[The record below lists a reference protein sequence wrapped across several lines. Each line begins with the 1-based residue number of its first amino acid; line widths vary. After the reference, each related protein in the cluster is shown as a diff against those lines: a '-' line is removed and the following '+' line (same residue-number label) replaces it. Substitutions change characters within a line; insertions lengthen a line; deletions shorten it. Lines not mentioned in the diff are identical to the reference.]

1 MSAPHA
7 VEEGLIAANSALIP
21 HEMAWI
27 PTAILLLAYVF
38 IAWERIPKVVIA
50 LIGASILL
58 VTQLVTQAEALAFV
72 DFNVIALL
80 VGMMILVNILRKTG
94 ALEYIALLSAK
105 VANGSGIKLML
116 IFAFVTAILSAFLDN
131 VTSVILIGSVTVSI
145 ARQLRINPVPFLI
158 AETLL
163 SNIGGTA
170 TLIGDPPN
178 IMIGSAAN
186 ISFSD
191 FLVHLAPIVVVIVP
205 VALWTLARIYRE
217 ELTLDDGARKRMLEL
232 STDGCIKDKGLL
244 IKSLIVFS
252 AVIGGFLF
260 HSQLGLEAGSIA
272 IAGAAILL
280 IFENEHDIWQDV
292 EWTTIFFFIGLFII
306 VGAVEKV
313 GTITWLA
320 EQFIA
325 FTKGDY
331 NLMAMLLLWASGILS
346 AIVDNIPYTATMI
359 PLVKSLPTLN
369 PEAYGGNLQPLWWSL
384 ALGACL
390 GGNGT
395 MIGATAN
402 VLVADMAER
411 QGHPIRFVEFMKI
424 GSLIMAQSLIIAT
437 VYLWLRY
444 LA

>member
-1 MSAPHA
+1 MSHHA
-7 VEEGLIAANSALIP
+7 AATAVAAIPPNLAWLPNVILI
-21 HEMAWI
+21 
-27 PTAILLLAYVF
+27 LAYVL

-50 LIGASILL
+50 LLGASVLL
-58 VTQLVTQAEALAFV
+58 VTQLVTQTEALGFV
-72 DFNVIALL
+72 DFNVISLL

-94 ALEYIALLSAK
+94 ALEYVALLSAK
-105 VANGSGIKLML
+105 LANGSGLRLML

-131 VTSVILIGSVTVSI
+131 VTSVILIGSVTVAI
-145 ARQLRINPVPFLI
+145 ARQLHINPVPFLI

-186 ISFSD
+186 LSFME
-191 FLVHLAPIVVVIVP
+191 FIIHLAPVVVAIVP
-205 VALWTLARIYRE
+205 VALWTLAKIYKND
-217 ELTLDDGARKRMLEL
+217 LNLDDSARKRMLEL
-232 STDGCIKDKGLL
+232 TTEGCIKDVGLL
-244 IKSLIVFS
+244 VKSLLVFS
-252 AVIGGFLF
+252 VVIGGFLF
-260 HSQLGLEAGSIA
+260 HSQLGLEAGTIA
-272 IAGAAILL
+272 LAGAAVLL

-306 VGAVEKV
+306 VGAVVKV

-325 FTKGDY
+325 LTNGDY

-369 PEAYGGNLQPLWWSL
+369 PDTYAGHLEPLWWSL

-424 GSLIMAQSLIIAT
+424 GSLIMVESLAITT
-437 VYLWLRY
+437 VYIWFRY
-444 LA
+444 LG